1 MIYTELT
8 RKALKISF
16 EAHKDQTDRSG
27 MPYVYHPYEVAS
39 HMDDEYSTCVA
50 LLHDVIED
58 TDITSDSLRNEGFPE
73 EVVQALLCMTR
84 DKSVPYMDYIRKI
97 MTNTIAIKVK
107 VADLTHNETTI
118 LIKQSPTGIVKTSPC
133 SSNALPSGNSTSISS

>member
-107 VADLTHNETTI
+107 VADLTHNSDLSRLNNLTYEDYDRVDKYSKARAMF
-118 LIKQSPTGIVKTSPC
+118 LAG
-133 SSNALPSGNSTSISS
+133 